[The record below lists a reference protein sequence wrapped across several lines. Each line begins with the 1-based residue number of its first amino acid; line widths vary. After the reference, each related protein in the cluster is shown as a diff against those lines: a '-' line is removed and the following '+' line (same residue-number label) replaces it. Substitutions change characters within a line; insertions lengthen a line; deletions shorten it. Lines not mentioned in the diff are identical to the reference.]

1 MIHLQ
6 LTTLSGRHTDEEI
19 FELMVPTTAGTIAI
33 NEGHAPLLGAVA
45 PGLLSIRKTRATTD
59 QNREEFGVYSGTI
72 EVLDNTINLL
82 VDEIDTPSDVVEH
95 EAEAAFKRAQE
106 LKAKAG
112 DAVSIAEAQT
122 MMDRQAV
129 RLKLA
134 GLKKRSSKRRF

>member
-6 LTTLSGRHTDEEI
+6 LITLSGRHTDDDV
-19 FELMVPTTAGTIAI
+19 FELVVPTTAGTIAI

-45 PGLLSIRKTRATTD
+45 PGILSIRKTRQTSD
-59 QNREEFGVYSGTI
+59 QDREEFGVYSGTV
-72 EVLDNTINLL
+72 EVLDNNISVL
-82 VDEIDTPSDVVEH
+82 VDEIDTPSEVAQHD
-95 EAEAAFKRAQE
+95 AEAAYKRAQD

-112 DAVSIAEAQT
+112 DAVSIAEAQS

-134 GLKKRSSKRRF
+134 GLTIHH